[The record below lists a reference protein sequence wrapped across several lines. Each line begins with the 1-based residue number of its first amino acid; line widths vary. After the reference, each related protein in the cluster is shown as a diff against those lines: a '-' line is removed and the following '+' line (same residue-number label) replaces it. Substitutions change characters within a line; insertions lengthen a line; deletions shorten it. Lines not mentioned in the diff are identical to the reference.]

1 MPRPTKYVTRSAL
14 GWGSSPAAYANPRS
28 GLVIHYDSSNQNLAN
43 KNHSACLSYWRATRS
58 FHTGPSRGWADIGYS
73 FMACA
78 HGYVLEGRGLY
89 KQQAAQPGGNSTH
102 YSVTL
107 ATGPSDTIT
116 TDQIN
121 AVRQLRQWLM
131 EPDTS
136 ISGKVLGHRDFIAT
150 SCPGDKAY
158 AMVKDGTFTQP
169 PGAITDSEDDPMP
182 KHRRYEKTKPQTLN
196 DGEWVSL
203 RFDELH
209 DGTRG
214 EYYSVVGVDE
224 PQGAVY
230 DISVGVVISGLPEGA
245 EVQLRAAEYE
255 KKSGKWELVR
265 NRPIDSPQQ
274 TRGGGH
280 FTYSWKGN
288 LGKGRRVRF
297 RVAQFG
303 GTTATITA
311 ATSEALFWAK

>member
-107 ATGPSDTIT
+107 ATGPNDTIT

-158 AMVKDGTFTQP
+158 AMVKDGTFTKA
-169 PGAITDSEDDPMP
+169 PGAITDSEGYMIGLKEGD
-182 KHRRYEKTKPQTLN
+182 K
-196 DGEWVSL
+196 GEGVVAVQ
-203 RFDELH
+203 RFIDHCGFGDHL
-209 DGTRG
+209 GKA
-214 EYYSVVGVDE
+214 GVDGHWG
-224 PQGAVY
+224 PATSKGLLALRKSLGSSATVAN
-230 DISVGVVISGLPEGA
+230 SVTGTAYQQMQRALAKREAEKLIEWYGLDDLP
-245 EVQLRAAEYE
+245 
-255 KKSGKWELVR
+255 S
-265 NRPIDSPQQ
+265 
-274 TRGGGH
+274 GGGGPVDA
-280 FTYSWKGN
+280 KD
-288 LGKGRRVRF
+288 LVGKTV
-297 RVAQFG
+297 
-303 GTTATITA
+303 TSKIT
-311 ATSEALFWAK
+311 EVK